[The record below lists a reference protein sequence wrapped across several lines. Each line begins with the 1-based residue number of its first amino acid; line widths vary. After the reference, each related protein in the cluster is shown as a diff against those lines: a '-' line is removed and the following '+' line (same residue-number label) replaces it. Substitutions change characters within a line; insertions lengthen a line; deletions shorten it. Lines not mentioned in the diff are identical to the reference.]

1 MQTGLTKHASLIV
14 GGLTGRGLSGG
25 QKRCL
30 CVAIQLL
37 TMPSLLFLD
46 EPTSGLDAAS
56 SVELLQHLN
65 RVASSNRAVLLTI
78 HQPRLEIF
86 HMFHKILLLC
96 QGRVS
101 THIIHSYEVSL
112 STSRLYFFIIS

>member
-1 MQTGLTKHASLIV
+1 M
-14 GGLTGRGLSGG
+14 GGSTGRGLSGG

-86 HMFHKILLLC
+86 HMFHKIILLC

-101 THIIHSYEVSL
+101 TVIIL
-112 STSRLYFFIIS
+112 SKRTVL